1 MELSLPQ
8 KYFKSKINEAWENL
22 LKILLIIRYI
32 STRYTVESRYSVILA
47 ANSKLDYYFFDSK
60 ARFFQK
66 MIICKVASNDFEKEI
81 LMKAKNICGKFAL
94 GLIDLAPFCLPRVGL
109 LDLQAPGF

>member
-32 STRYTVESRYSVILA
+32 STRYSVILA
-47 ANSKLDYYFFDSK
+47 ANSKLDYYFFDGK
-60 ARFFQK
+60 ARYFQK
-66 MIICKVASNDFEKEI
+66 MIICKVGSNDFEKEI

>member
-1 MELSLPQ
+1 M
-8 KYFKSKINEAWENL
+8 
-22 LKILLIIRYI
+22 
-32 STRYTVESRYSVILA
+32 
-47 ANSKLDYYFFDSK
+47 DYYFFDGK

-66 MIICKVASNDFEKEI
+66 MIICKVASNDFE
-81 LMKAKNICGKFAL
+81 AKNICGKFAL